1 MSDDTHSN
9 ALPPG
14 FEFDGYRIE
23 RILGAGGFGITY
35 CAAEVKT
42 GRKVAIKEFLPQG
55 LARRDQGDVTVRPIG
70 PGHRA
75 DFNTQLARFLEEAKV
90 LITVA
95 HPNVVRTLRYT
106 EAHRTAYIIMEYVE
120 GESLETILRQAVTL
134 PQAEIQKFLFPLLD
148 GLAAVHAK
156 GFLHRD
162 IKPDNIYIRA
172 GDGQPVLLDFGA
184 ARQMTRATHTIV
196 FSHGYAPPEQYET
209 QAPRAPSADLYSV
222 GATIYRC
229 MTGLA
234 PASATDRLA
243 ARAMARPDP
252 LQPLARSGRH
262 RYTPQLIAA
271 VEAALRVDAQ
281 ERPQSVAE
289 FWAMLPPSDA
299 ASAQAIGA
307 TLLAG
312 APATP
317 NSASSGGAYPR
328 AGGHR
333 TMRRAAIVAGLA
345 VLVLGSAAAA
355 YRYRDQLEI
364 FGGVPAKERAEAERL
379 RVEAARAKVEAERHM
394 AETERALAAKDW
406 PAAERALA
414 EAKRLKPDH
423 PGLTALETRLR
434 AARESES
441 RAKVEAERHMAEA
454 ERAIAAKD
462 WPAAE
467 KALAEAKR
475 LKPDHP
481 ELAALETKLKA
492 ARELESRA
500 KVEAERHM
508 AEAERAIA
516 AKDWPAAERALAEAK
531 RLKPDHPGLAAL
543 EAKLKLARE
552 LEVRPGPA
560 SGVRLPLDPPLSS
573 YQCASL
579 GISRSG
585 NVATIRG
592 FVGSDGDLTRLRESA
607 KRAGMLVDVA
617 ARPWPQCEVL
627 LTFKDVFAE
636 SGGLQLQLRGDK
648 REYRKGESLIIDVT
662 TPPTPS
668 YLYVVYIQANG
679 DVVYLLQPSH
689 PVPAPEPQLRTLVFG
704 DGAGGK
710 RFTVDAPFGNEMI
723 FAFAA
728 ASPLFD
734 ARRPRQENVRDAIAA
749 FRAALAMRPPGE
761 MAKRK
766 VSGAWITLT
775 TKEN

>member
-1 MSDDTHSN
+1 
-9 ALPPG
+9 
-14 FEFDGYRIE
+14 
-23 RILGAGGFGITY
+23 
-35 CAAEVKT
+35 
-42 GRKVAIKEFLPQG
+42 
-55 LARRDQGDVTVRPIG
+55 
-70 PGHRA
+70 
-75 DFNTQLARFLEEAKV
+75 
-90 LITVA
+90 
-95 HPNVVRTLRYT
+95 
-106 EAHRTAYIIMEYVE
+106 MEYVE

-379 RVEAARAKVEAERHM
+379 RVEAA
-394 AETERALAAKDW
+394 
-406 PAAERALA
+406 
-414 EAKRLKPDH
+414 
-423 PGLTALETRLR
+423 
-434 AARESES
+434 